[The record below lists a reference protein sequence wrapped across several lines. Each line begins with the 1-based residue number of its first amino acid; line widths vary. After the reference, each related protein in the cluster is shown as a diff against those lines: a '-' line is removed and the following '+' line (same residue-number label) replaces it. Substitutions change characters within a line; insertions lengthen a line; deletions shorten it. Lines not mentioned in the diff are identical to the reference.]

1 MITDYIGGEG
11 SAETPKND
19 YVIYGWPLTEDPIRK
34 SKFLTN
40 ASGATWWPNFS
51 IMQVMPPG
59 GQNLKG
65 RSKPRVSGW
74 VTFFSEFICRQ
85 ENWLGRWENYFGRW
99 ENYFGRWKY
108 YFGRWKNY
116 FGTFFFLIHLLVGK
130 LIKQVQKLFW
140 QVGKLFWQVDKLH
153 VQ

>member
-1 MITDYIGGEG
+1 MTRVEHL
-11 SAETPKND
+11 AEMTLIDENMQL
-19 YVIYGWPLTEDPIRK
+19 ILTEDPIRK

-40 ASGATWWPNFS
+40 ASGATWWLNFS

-85 ENWLGRWENYFGRW
+85 EN
-99 ENYFGRWKY
+99 
-108 YFGRWKNY
+108 
-116 FGTFFFLIHLLVGK
+116 
-130 LIKQVQKLFW
+130 
-140 QVGKLFWQVDKLH
+140 
-153 VQ
+153 